1 MPFCLY
7 PPSLLRASRFA
18 EAGSKALASF
28 GEARCG
34 KLVAVTRVDLNADV
48 GESFGAY
55 SIGDDTALLASITS
69 ASIAAG
75 FHGGDPTVLRR
86 TIQLARKHSVRVG
99 AHPGLPDLSG
109 FGRREMRLSAAEAE
123 DLVLYQIAAVAG
135 VAHAEGVS
143 LQHVKPHGAL
153 YNMAARDGELSAAIV
168 RAVKAFDPS
177 LTLFAPSGSRLLEA
191 GLAGGLRVAAEAFAD
206 RAYERDGTL
215 APRSAAGSVLTDS
228 ASIVARAVRMIAE
241 GVVLAV
247 DGTPLPIA
255 VDTLCVHSD
264 TPGAGVLAVG
274 LRDGL
279 KASGILVQPLGG

>member
-1 MPFCLY
+1 VVPFC
-7 PPSLLRASRFA
+7 F
-18 EAGSKALASF
+18 
-28 GEARCG
+28 C

-55 SIGDDTALLASITS
+55 SIGDDEVLLASITS

-86 TIQLARKHSVRVG
+86 TIQRARKYNVRIG

-109 FGRREMRLSAAEAE
+109 FGRREMRLAAAEAE

-135 VAHAEGVS
+135 VARAEGVS

-153 YNMAARDGELSAAIV
+153 YNMAARDSDLAAAIV

-177 LTLFAPSGSRLLEA
+177 LTLFAAPNSKLLEA

-206 RAYERDGTL
+206 RAYESDGTL
-215 APRSAAGSVLTDS
+215 ARRGAAGSVLTDPS
-228 ASIVARAVRMIAE
+228 SIVARAVRMITE
-241 GVVLAV
+241 GVVMAV
-247 DGTPLPIA
+247 DGTPVPIA

-264 TPGAGVLAVG
+264 TPGAGVLG
-274 LRDGL
+274 GRLRDGL
-279 KASGILVQPLGG
+279 KAAGILVQPLHD